1 MARRPDGGSRFTL
14 SPRGRR
20 IAGWVAAIAIVA
32 GIALFVRFLGGNA
45 DGTAVLPSPTTSP
58 TLGKA
63 VGVIRFG
70 TALDPTTHEV
80 AAGAETDRFV
90 ASDSF
95 AYSFRP
101 ATPPPETVW
110 VEVRRGTDGAGEAVQ
125 EPTAHGLAGDALV
138 IGFEVPASALFDDFG
153 TGAFQMR
160 IYVAQDGE
168 PVAAGSF
175 ELVAAEPSASP

>member
-20 IAGWVAAIAIVA
+20 IAGWIAAVAIVA
-32 GIALFVRFLGGNA
+32 GIAVFVRFLGGNA
-45 DGTAVLPSPTTSP
+45 DGTSILPSPSPSP
-58 TLGKA
+58 TLSEA

-70 TALDPTTHEV
+70 TALDPVTHEV
-80 AAGAETDRFV
+80 ATDAETDRFV
-90 ASDSF
+90 PSDSF

-101 ATPPPETVW
+101 ATAPPETVW
-110 VEVRRGTDGAGEAVQ
+110 VEVRRGADGAGEAVQ
-125 EPTAHGLAGDALV
+125 EPAAHRLAADALV

-160 IYVAQDGE
+160 MYLAPEGE
-168 PVAAGSF
+168 PIAAGSF